1 MFDTLI
7 LSGGALKGIQM
18 LGSLYFCEKYNLLN
32 NIQNYIGVS
41 VGSIICYFSI
51 IGYSSDE
58 LFIELVNSPIWNLL
72 NISNIN
78 IYLIFEKNFIF
89 DIKILKE
96 ELERLTLKKL
106 KYFPTFEMLNKNLSV
121 LSFNYTQNKLI
132 YFSKEE
138 TPKYDVIDSIILS
151 SSLPFIFSESIRN
164 INEKAN
170 LFIDGGII
178 SNFPIQY
185 AIKYNNS
192 LNKNKILGIYFE
204 ENTKKGK
211 NNIID
216 LIFNKIIFSSQKY
229 NFKKEL
235 ENSKKYPF
243 IKLINLT
250 SDLMIFNFSIKNEQK
265 KELFFDGYNQT
276 KELFFSLNS

>member
-216 LIFNKIIFSSQKY
+216 LFFNKIIFSSQKY